1 MQSVAYSH
9 NKPRVAAAVKS
20 QNQFKPQRRDSIQH
34 RAILAAVREWEST
47 LPGQAQERI
56 AQLVAE
62 EWAKADGRGIAVNK
76 QNLFRYL
83 KNEGGQKSTRLTLC
97 SCQTQSLLLCQF
109 RLPGSTG

>member
-62 EWAKADGRGIAVNK
+62 EVIGAHDAEQAEEEEYREIAQAAIAIGAPSDRVGNGRQQRQGTETD
-76 QNLFRYL
+76 
-83 KNEGGQKSTRLTLC
+83 EGEQR
-97 SCQTQSLLLCQF
+97 
-109 RLPGSTG
+109 